1 MNIAGLSSVLTAQD
15 VSSQVSVAVLSKS
28 LDTVE
33 DMGDSMIKMMEQSVY
48 PNLGQNIDVLA

>member
-1 MNIAGLSSVLTAQD
+1 MNITELPGILTAQD
-15 VSSQVSVAVLSKS
+15 ISTQISVAVLSKS